1 MESLQ
6 GLDAFHK
13 DNDLL
18 DIGLDM
24 HGLSEGEQEDCY
36 VRPVYHCCCIS
47 HPHWHILTL
56 VSSCSW
62 KAVCWLAISSP
73 GSNIA
78 AVQRIFPLGVHN
90 HGDGGSDTLPTIHCR
105 FSTSQVENISC
116 FQLWHHATDMPGYMF
131 GRTEE
136 RICLWRVHW
145 LWLIRIATD
154 HILYLSCCAVFSW
167 WMASMVVTQMH
178 RVWHSREGYLFGP
191 KLCQIVVC
199 LANHLTP
206 SRLSSRNKH
215 LKSLSSTSFK
225 GDAKPGKT
233 CTIAS
238 C

>member
-1 MESLQ
+1 MVMVVQIYSQPFNAGSLPHRWKIC
-6 GLDAFHK
+6 LAF
-13 DNDLL
+13 
-18 DIGLDM
+18 
-24 HGLSEGEQEDCY
+24 S
-36 VRPVYHCCCIS
+36 
-47 HPHWHILTL
+47 
-56 VSSCSW
+56 
-62 KAVCWLAISSP
+62 
-73 GSNIA
+73 
-78 AVQRIFPLGVHN
+78 
-90 HGDGGSDTLPTIHCR
+90 SDTMLQTC
-105 FSTSQVENISC
+105 Q
-116 FQLWHHATDMPGYMF
+116 A
-131 GRTEE
+131 
-136 RICLWRVHW
+136 ICLAEQKREYAFGCHW

-191 KLCQIVVC
+191 KLCRVVVC